1 MSLKFGD
8 SQQSDYL
15 RPTIRKRKAF
25 PTDSLMLN
33 VLIVDDEPLALDVLE
48 TYINQMPELQL
59 VKRCSNALEAN
70 EALKIHSVELMFL
83 DIQMPQLT
91 GIDFVKT
98 LTKPPMVIFT
108 TAYPNYAIQGF
119 DLNALD
125 YLLKPISLE
134 RFMKAVNKA
143 LEQADLINR
152 ENHSASQAQ
161 DGMDFFFV
169 KADKKLVK
177 VNFADIIYIEGLK
190 DYVIIRLLHGRVITL
205 QTMKSLEDKLPFG
218 RFKRIHRSYI
228 VAMDKITAIEGNMV
242 EVLEKDKPKLLP
254 IGKNYRDELLELID
268 KNRL

>member
-1 MSLKFGD
+1 
-8 SQQSDYL
+8 
-15 RPTIRKRKAF
+15 
-25 PTDSLMLN
+25 MLN

-48 TYINQMPELQL
+48 TYIAQMSDLRL

-70 EALKIHSVELMFL
+70 EALKSHDIDLMFL

-98 LTKPPMVIFT
+98 LSKPPMIVFT

-134 RFMKAVNKA
+134 RFVKAVNKA
-143 LEQADLINR
+143 VEHADMAQRDN
-152 ENHSASQAQ
+152 NASNQHY
-161 DGMDFFFV
+161 DGQEFFFV

-177 VNFADIIYIEGLK
+177 VNFDDIIYIEGLK
-190 DYVIIRLLHGRVITL
+190 DYVIIRLVQGRVITL
-205 QTMKSLEDKLPFG
+205 QTMKSLEDKLPQG

-242 EVLEKDKPKLLP
+242 EVQEKDKPKLLP
-254 IGKNYRDELLELID
+254 IGKNYRDELLEMID

>member
-1 MSLKFGD
+1 
-8 SQQSDYL
+8 
-15 RPTIRKRKAF
+15 
-25 PTDSLMLN
+25 MLN

-48 TYINQMPELQL
+48 TYIGQMPELRL

-70 EALKIHSVELMFL
+70 DALKQEHVDLMFL

-91 GIDFVKT
+91 GTDFVKT
-98 LTKPPMVIFT
+98 LTHPPMVVFT

-143 LEQADLINR
+143 VEHAELSQR
-152 ENHSASQAQ
+152 EAIPVSNNTL
-161 DGMDFFFV
+161 GEGLDFFLV

-177 VNFADIIYIEGLK
+177 VNFDDIIYIEGLK
-190 DYVIIRLLHGRVITL
+190 DYVIIRLLTGRVITL
-205 QTMKSLEDKLPFG
+205 QTMKSLEDRLPQQ
-218 RFKRIHRSYI
+218 RFRRIHRSYI
-228 VAMDKITAIEGNMV
+228 VALEKILAIEGNMV
-242 EVLEKDKPKLLP
+242 EVMEKDRPKLLP
-254 IGKNYRDELLELID
+254 IGKNYRDDLLELIE